1 MVEHSI
7 PHRLNSKSP
16 TDVPQLWVLAGGNGA
31 GKSTFY
37 ERFLKPSGLPFV
49 NADILARELF
59 PDDPEAN
66 SYEAARAVEVLRQ
79 QLVEEG
85 RTFCFETVFSHP
97 SKIDFVA
104 MARAR
109 GYEIILVYIHL
120 ELAALNVA
128 RVSQRVGEG
137 GHSVPEDKIAS
148 RIPRTME
155 NVRTALPLCD
165 RCRFVDNSDAR
176 QPMQFVADYRDG
188 AIELLQDPAPTW
200 LGFLLRPE

>member
-109 GYEIILVYIHL
+109 GYEIILV
-120 ELAALNVA
+120 
-128 RVSQRVGEG
+128 
-137 GHSVPEDKIAS
+137 
-148 RIPRTME
+148 
-155 NVRTALPLCD
+155 
-165 RCRFVDNSDAR
+165 
-176 QPMQFVADYRDG
+176 
-188 AIELLQDPAPTW
+188 
-200 LGFLLRPE
+200 